1 MYTFTLRFER
11 ITHVVFA
18 ELKLL
23 EVQPVPENLTVVDL
37 SWYEDFMNTSLSY
50 LLCGKEGHVLVLRW
64 VLTAFVLLKEQAGMC
79 P

>member
-1 MYTFTLRFER
+1 MYTFTLALKRM
-11 ITHVVFA
+11 THIVFL

-50 LLCGKEGHVLVLRW
+50 FFVGKAVLH
-64 VLTAFVLLKEQAGMC
+64 
-79 P
+79 